1 MNREPGAERGTGP
14 GVITPDGCAVELYR
28 VLPAMGEPEVVHA
41 AIPAGAGILELGA
54 GAGRVTRRLVALGHP
69 VVAVDESAEMLACVR
84 GADARGDWS
93 GAGSTA
99 STSPR
104 LASVGADAHRGGSG
118 AGSTAST
125 SAGVASVGA
134 ETVRARIQD
143 LDLGRRFEV
152 VLLASFLVNTD
163 DGDLRRRFLEACR
176 RHVGEGGCVLVQ
188 RHPPAWFDEAVEGER
203 TDGGITFRLRDL
215 SRPGPGL
222 LAATAEYQVGERVWT
237 QTFTAERLD
246 DEALAA
252 ALAEAG
258 LAVDAYLTGDGSWVR
273 AVPLARG
280 RALGRSPR

>member
-1 MNREPGAERGTGP
+1 VERGTGP

-28 VLPAMGEPEVVHA
+28 MLPAMGEPEVVHA

-69 VVAVDESAEMLACVR
+69 VVAVDESAEMLAWVR
-84 GADARGDWS
+84 GA
-93 GAGSTA
+93 
-99 STSPR
+99 
-104 LASVGADAHRGGSG
+104 
-118 AGSTAST
+118 
-125 SAGVASVGA
+125 
-134 ETVRARIQD
+134 ETHRARIQD

-163 DGDLRRRFLEACR
+163 DGDLRGRFLEACR

-188 RHPPAWFDEAVEGER
+188 RHPPGWFDEAAEGER
-203 TDGGITFRLRDL
+203 TDGAITFRLRDL

-237 QTFTAERLD
+237 QRFTAERLD

-273 AVPLARG
+273 AVPVARG

>member
-1 MNREPGAERGTGP
+1 MSRDRNPGDEPRNGTESMNREPGAERGTGP

-69 VVAVDESAEMLACVR
+69 VVAVDESAEMLAWVR
-84 GADARGDWS
+84 GADAHPDGP
-93 GAGSTA
+93 GAG
-99 STSPR
+99 
-104 LASVGADAHRGGSG
+104 G
-118 AGSTAST
+118 TAST
-125 SAGVASVGA
+125 SAGRASVGV
-134 ETVRARIQD
+134 ETVRARIQE